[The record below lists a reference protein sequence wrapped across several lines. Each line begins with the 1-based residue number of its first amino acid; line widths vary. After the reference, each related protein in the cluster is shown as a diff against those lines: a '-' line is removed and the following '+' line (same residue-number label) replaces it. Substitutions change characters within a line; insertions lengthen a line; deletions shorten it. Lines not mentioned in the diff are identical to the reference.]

1 MHSMAVDPVHDEY
14 FVGNSFAQAVLA
26 FRASASGEAPPLR
39 IIQGLNTKLAGGG
52 RLDVD
57 PQNNE
62 LFVRGN
68 DGSILVFRREAQG
81 DEAPVRILSG
91 PNTQLSGGDSGVAV
105 DPVNNVLVVA
115 QGPGD
120 DGASSGS
127 LLIFQRTAAG
137 DTAPIGIIRGPKT
150 GLHSANQIQVYPP
163 RRQIIVAAPG
173 VGERG
178 PDYVKGFIAVW
189 SLDDRGDVPPRAII
203 KGPNSGLVRPRGVA
217 INPQHKEIFVA
228 DMGRNALLTF
238 SLPQIF

>member
-1 MHSMAVDPVHDEY
+1 MHSMAMDPVHDEY
-14 FVGNSFAQAVLA
+14 FVGNSFAQAVLSY
-26 FRASASGEAPPLR
+26 RASASGEVPPLR
-39 IIQGLNTKLAGGG
+39 VIQGPNTKLAGGG

-62 LFVRGN
+62 LFVRSN
-68 DGSILVFRREAQG
+68 DGSILVFRREAQD

-91 PNTQLSGGDSGVAV
+91 PHTQIGGGDSGVAV
-105 DPVNNVLVVA
+105 DPVNNLLVVA
-115 QGPGD
+115 QGPD
-120 DGASSGS
+120 DGNRSGS

-150 GLHSANQIQVYPP
+150 GLHSANQIQVYAP
-163 RRQIIVAAPG
+163 RREIIVAAPG

-178 PDYVKGFIAVW
+178 PDYVKGFIGVW
-189 SLDDRGDVPPRAII
+189 SLDDRGDVAPRAII
-203 KGPNSGLVRPRGVA
+203 KGPNTGLVRPRGLA
-217 INPQHKEIFVA
+217 ISAQHKEIFVA